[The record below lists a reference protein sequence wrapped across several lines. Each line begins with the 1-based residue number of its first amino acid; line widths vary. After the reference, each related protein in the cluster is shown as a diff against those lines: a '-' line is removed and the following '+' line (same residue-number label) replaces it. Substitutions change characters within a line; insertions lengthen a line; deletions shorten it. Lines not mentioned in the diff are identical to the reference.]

1 MSYLTLTDYDR
12 LLFSPISLP
21 ETELRRQNFLR
32 ISTLV
37 VQPGQR
43 LEMCCLHLQVFKL
56 LTFGVSPILADST
69 LGLCSV
75 GLLASTMFTSAVGLV
90 TLGAVGTAT
99 WNQDQPIM
107 ISAPGSY
114 QVIVYNNSLNMD
126 LSVVVTG
133 AARIYY

>member
-1 MSYLTLTDYDR
+1 MSYLTQTDFDR
-12 LLFSPISLP
+12 FLFAPVALP

-32 ISTLV
+32 ICTLA

-56 LTFGVSPILADST
+56 LTYGVLPVMADSS

-90 TLGAVGTAT
+90 TLNAVGTAT
-99 WNQDQPIM
+99 WNQDQPIV
-107 ISAPGSY
+107 ITAPGLY
-114 QVIVYNNSLNMD
+114 RVIVYNNSLNTD

-133 AARIYY
+133 SARIFY

>member
-1 MSYLTLTDYDR
+1 
-12 LLFSPISLP
+12 
-21 ETELRRQNFLR
+21 
-32 ISTLV
+32 
-37 VQPGQR
+37 
-43 LEMCCLHLQVFKL
+43 MCCLHLQVFKL